1 MRPNISPPLMVLASK
16 CGRINLIQLQ
26 ATIYFQFT
34 GFSTLLLYVHMLITT
49 FLLSLCQEEFICNNY
64 AKLFKHSFIII
75 IIYFTKES
83 FNRLFFFL
91 KFLFNLQRQQKR
103 QQ

>member
-1 MRPNISPPLMVLASK
+1 
-16 CGRINLIQLQ
+16 
-26 ATIYFQFT
+26 
-34 GFSTLLLYVHMLITT
+34 MLITT

-103 QQ
+103 QQKKKGGGRRKEKVNAYCIGLAAAEEEKPRSGEEKAQEG

>member
-1 MRPNISPPLMVLASK
+1 
-16 CGRINLIQLQ
+16 
-26 ATIYFQFT
+26 
-34 GFSTLLLYVHMLITT
+34 MLITT

-83 FNRLFFFL
+83 FNRPLFFFFEIFIQFAETTKEAAKKKGGGRKKEKVNAYCIGL
-91 KFLFNLQRQQKR
+91 AAAEEEKPRSGEEKAQEG
-103 QQ
+103 

>member
-1 MRPNISPPLMVLASK
+1 MFRDKQKTKKSK
-16 CGRINLIQLQ
+16 TLEGFCGAL
-26 ATIYFQFT
+26 YFQFT

-49 FLLSLCQEEFICNNY
+49 FLLALCQEEFICNNY

-83 FNRLFFFL
+83 FNRPLFFF
-91 KFLFNLQRQQKR
+91 F
-103 QQ
+103 